1 MTATRSRAGFTIV
14 EMIVAMCVICALIAI
29 YYVMV
34 DSYKDRRMSELA
46 AKVLMQAQRAQE
58 DYFAKEHRYF
68 DAEVS
73 GNGGDVFLTT
83 PGGTRTTV
91 RVPSNVILS
100 LKTQGNEKR
109 AFLGYAFYT
118 GSKVIHRY
126 DSKTGKI
133 TTASRVQDDT
143 G

>member
-1 MTATRSRAGFTIV
+1 MTVTGSKAGFTIL
-14 EMIVAMCVICALIAI
+14 EMIIVVCTICVLIAI

-46 AKVLMQAQRAQE
+46 AKVLMQAARAQE

-68 DAEVS
+68 EAEVS
-73 GNGGDVFLTT
+73 GNGGEMFLTT

-91 RVPSNVILS
+91 KVPSNVILS
-100 LKTQGNEKR
+100 LKPQGNEN
-109 AFLGYAFYT
+109 FIGYAFYT

>member
-1 MTATRSRAGFTIV
+1 MTVTRSKAGFTIV
-14 EMIVAMCVICALIAI
+14 EMIIAMSIICVLVAI
-29 YYVMV
+29 YYFMV
-34 DSYKDRRMSELA
+34 DSYKDRRMGELA
-46 AKVLMQAQRAQE
+46 AKVLMQAQRAE
-58 DYFAKEHRYF
+58 EEYFAKEHRYF

-73 GNGGDVFLTT
+73 GNGGETFLTT
-83 PGGTRTTV
+83 PGGARTTV

-100 LKTQGNEKR
+100 LKTRGSEN
-109 AFLGYAFYT
+109 FVGYAFYT

-133 TTASRVQDDT
+133 TTASRVQDET

>member
-1 MTATRSRAGFTIV
+1 MTVTRSRAGFTIV

-46 AKVLMQAQRAQE
+46 AKVLMQAARAQE
-58 DYFAKEHRYF
+58 DFFAKEHRYF
-68 DAEVS
+68 EAELS

-83 PGGTRTTV
+83 PAGTRTTV
-91 RVPSNVILS
+91 RVPSNIILS
-100 LKTQGNEKR
+100 LKTQGSEKR
-109 AFLGYAFYT
+109 AFLGYAFYG

-126 DSKTGKI
+126 DSRTGKI

>member
-1 MTATRSRAGFTIV
+1 MNVAKSRAGFTIV
-14 EMIVAMCVICALIAI
+14 EMIIAMSIICVLIAI
-29 YYVMV
+29 YYFMI

-46 AKVLMQAQRAQE
+46 AKVLMQAQRAEE
-58 DYFAKEHRYF
+58 DYFKKEHRYF

-73 GNGGDVFLTT
+73 GSGGETFLTT
-83 PGGTRTTV
+83 PGGIRTTV

-100 LKTQGNEKR
+100 LKTRGSDN
-109 AFLGYAFYT
+109 FVGFAFYT

-133 TTASRVQDDT
+133 TTASRTQDET